1 MTACATTDLLV
12 ATDLDGCLL
21 DEETYS
27 YDEAR
32 EALNTL
38 SVLRIPLILISSKT
52 RAEMIPLHRTLGLD
66 APLVVEN
73 GGAILIPEG
82 YFPQPPERASLN
94 APYWTVV
101 LGTPRVRLL
110 AALKAI
116 ASQTGASLRS
126 FAALGRDEVAAR
138 TGLSHAAAG
147 LALAREYDEPFLLDD
162 EDQAQ
167 AVVHAARDRG
177 LNVTR
182 GGRFWHLTGNTD
194 KGEALRVLLSLHD
207 DQGRRFSTVGL
218 GDSPNDLELLRAV
231 QRPIIVPRPGGS
243 PDPSLAA
250 ALPAAELAPAPG
262 PRGWNAAVLAVL
274 RSEHQGG

>member
-1 MTACATTDLLV
+1 MTADATELLV

-32 EALNTL
+32 EALNAL
-38 SVLRIPLILISSKT
+38 SVLRIPLILVSSKT
-52 RAEMIPLHRTLGLD
+52 RAEMVPLHRTLGLD

-82 YFPQPPERASLN
+82 CFPQPPVRATLD

-101 LGTPRVRLL
+101 LGTPRVTLL
-110 AALKAI
+110 AELKAI
-116 ASQTGASLRS
+116 ASETGAELRS

-138 TGLSHAAAG
+138 TGLSYEAAG
-147 LALAREYDEPFLLDD
+147 LALAREFDEPFLLDD
-162 EDQAQ
+162 EDQALAIVQ
-167 AVVHAARDRG
+167 AARDRG
-177 LNVTR
+177 LAVTR
-182 GGRFWHLTGNTD
+182 GGRFWHLTGRTD
-194 KGEALRVLLSLHD
+194 KGHALRVLLSLLD
-207 DQGRRFSTVGL
+207 EYGRRFSTVGL

-243 PDPSLAA
+243 PDPSLSS
-250 ALPAAELAPAPG
+250 ALPVAEVAPAPG

-274 RSEHQGG
+274 RGERKSS